1 MKYSGIALFAAF
13 AVGAITAAP
22 VAAQDRVS
30 EHRVEVH
37 RTVTTTTNRHDNG
50 WHHGMR
56 RHKVC
61 RTHWY
66 HHRKVRRCT
75 WQRWG

>member
-1 MKYSGIALFAAF
+1 MKLAGLALLAAVAFSGV
-13 AVGAITAAP
+13 AVTPAI
-22 VAAQDRVS
+22 AQD
-30 EHRVEVH
+30 RVEVH
-37 RTVTTTTNRHDNG
+37 RTVTTTTRTHGPRWRH
-50 WHHGMR
+50 HMR